1 GDQMLM
7 LIRVKDD
14 MIVDVRWKTYGCASA
29 IASTSILSET
39 IKGMLI
45 SEAVVK
51 ISAAQKGLN
60 SKLHLAVDEYGIP
73 AGGHYR
79 GL

>member
-1 GDQMLM
+1 
-7 LIRVKDD
+7 
-14 MIVDVRWKTYGCASA
+14 MIDSTY
-29 IASTSILSET
+29 
-39 IKGMLI
+39 IKAHAGRA
-45 SEAVVK
+45 AVVK